1 MRTCHIKLSGFAG
14 ARPREQWN
22 KAVRTTTVRLPG
34 QLLWESPELQRA
46 AKSSPWALLR
56 LRHWGTWGTAQ
67 PRPNSASAQ
76 ANGMFQCS
84 VSHLSFRCEPKSC
97 NKVEHNLCIKIYIW
111 ANLHFGFR
119 PGMVFIQRVQS
130 FLNKQTQTLISAL
143 PGAHRSQRE
152 PCWSTENK
160 PNQAGKTTQI
170 GDMKAS
176 KLRVLCCRP
185 PGY

>member
-1 MRTCHIKLSGFAG
+1 MRTSHIKLLGFAG
-14 ARPREQWN
+14 ARPGEQWN
-22 KAVRTTTVRLPG
+22 KAVRTTTVTLPA
-34 QLLWESPELQRA
+34 WAAAVKESRA
-46 AKSSPWALLR
+46 AKISPWALLR

-67 PRPNSASAQ
+67 PRANSASAQ

-84 VSHLSFRCEPKSC
+84 VSHLSFRCEPKPC
-97 NKVEHNLCIKIYIW
+97 NKVEHNLCIKIHIW

-119 PGMVFIQRVQS
+119 SGMVFIQRVQS
-130 FLNKQTQTLISAL
+130 FLNKQTQALISPL
-143 PGAHRSQRE
+143 PVAQRSQRE

-160 PNQAGKTTQI
+160 PNQAGETTQI